1 MFSDYKFWRNK
12 KVLITGHTGFKGS
25 WLSLLLNEFG
35 AELFGYSL
43 KPEKNFLFHKAKIS
57 KLFKKSIYANLLDK
71 KKLNNAINK
80 IKPNII
86 FHLAAEPLV
95 IDSYKNP
102 EKTFKVNFIGT
113 LNLFEAIKESKHSI
127 KTVIVITTD
136 KVYKILKN
144 NPNYNEN
151 HCLGATDPYGTSKAC
166 VELLTETYFHS
177 FFKKKNINIFTA
189 RAGNVIGGG
198 DFSNYR
204 IVPDY
209 IRALNQNKKLL
220 IRNPEHIRPWQY
232 VLEPLYGYTLLVK
245 KNYHSL
251 KKFSAWNFAPFSQNA
266 VNVKKLIEIF
276 QNSKNLSKKINL
288 KFLKNSKKIKE
299 TQTLK
304 LDSNKSQKLLK
315 WKLKYDLKKTVY
327 SILEWNNEIKK
338 NDFFYVSV
346 NTVKKFI
353 KQI

>member
-1 MFSDYKFWRNK
+1 MFSDYKFWKNK

-35 AELFGYSL
+35 AELYGYSL
-43 KPEKNFLFHKAKIS
+43 NPKKIS
-57 KLFKKSIYANLLDK
+57 YFIKLKLIKYLKNQYMQIYLI

-102 EKTFKVNFIGT
+102 EKTFKVNFVGT
-113 LNLFEAIKESKHSI
+113 LNLFEALKESKHSI

-177 FFKKKNINIFTA
+177 FFKKK
-189 RAGNVIGGG
+189 
-198 DFSNYR
+198 
-204 IVPDY
+204 
-209 IRALNQNKKLL
+209 K
-220 IRNPEHIRPWQY
+220 
-232 VLEPLYGYTLLVK
+232 
-245 KNYHSL
+245 
-251 KKFSAWNFAPFSQNA
+251 
-266 VNVKKLIEIF
+266 
-276 QNSKNLSKKINL
+276 
-288 KFLKNSKKIKE
+288 
-299 TQTLK
+299 
-304 LDSNKSQKLLK
+304 
-315 WKLKYDLKKTVY
+315 
-327 SILEWNNEIKK
+327 
-338 NDFFYVSV
+338 
-346 NTVKKFI
+346 
-353 KQI
+353 